1 MSSPLVESKKD
12 SHSDNAQ
19 PARFNANL
27 SQKIET
33 ARDKIQNFEN
43 PISDKEVGDVHNDFD
58 SERMHEESKKVNKEF
73 NRRLDEIEQG
83 KLGKPLSLGMPNA
96 ILRSAGIENKEMKI
110 FGSKIIS
117 KLNKHGYRAK
127 DLTNLPN
134 AVQAPIAVFKGS
146 QEGSFAVL
154 TEIEINNKNILVV
167 ISKGKGSDI
176 DFNIVSSVYRKD
188 GKGVIDWINNNKI
201 TYSNKEKSL
210 NYLRTSALIAD
221 STNNTEI
228 IFTAKIEKEIETA
241 RDIIQNFENPIT
253 DKEVGDVQ
261 FMVGASN
268 ETSDSL
274 YNKYGKFDNDIL
286 TDETKEDDGTI
297 IRLKL
302 IPKFETH
309 WHNEDSS
316 APTIESFDNLSD
328 ALEDTFVEGDTSE
341 NTYAKPYKELIVSF
355 QQEWVDENG
364 DYWDSGD
371 DVSYEDVKNY
381 LPANLQG
388 LNYGIIHTENFE
400 SNEGKENKK
409 RQELNILPDVQ
420 TSVARLLKGKKD
432 FRYERA
438 GFLGKS
444 HYYYWTSDNG
454 NRVLLRI
461 SDHNFKA
468 DNLLSE
474 SNLEKN
480 KAGDIA
486 YPDIIYSIV
495 IQNDN
500 ARIVTRDGFYKSG
513 EINGFNGEIHQTIY
527 DINDIESIGNA
538 NAFTKIIEENLDDIE
553 KGGELPHIYGG
564 VSFMHTPNGQV
575 YGAKLPDGTIYFNPE
590 LLNMDTAF
598 HEFSHLWEQMM
609 PRAWAKGLALFKQT
623 KTGKELFSK
632 LKGEGNYSNLTDEQ
646 LWSEAMNIYIGER
659 GAELYENKPRGV
671 MAQFRE
677 WLSDLFYKLGQA
689 FGIKKP
695 MTPFTTFE
703 EFAHRVIDDIQG
715 GRELLGEN
723 HIPKSEIPN
732 IIRAMS
738 NADLEMMLLDM
749 GVIEKGKCA

>member
-43 PISDKEVGDVHNDFD
+43 PITDKEVGDVHNAFD

-96 ILRSAGIENKEMKI
+96 ILRNAGIENKEMKI

-228 IFTAKIEKEIETA
+228 IFTTKIEKEIETA
-241 RDIIQNFENPIT
+241 RDIIQNFDNPIS

-261 FMVGASN
+261 FMISPNHKSKQLQIINKTNPAPNDYNLWVRN
-268 ETSDSL
+268 ES
-274 YNKYGKFDNDIL
+274 DIL
-286 TDETKEDDGTI
+286 TAEEAFRTAFEDGEMYPDFTTKDMQEALDKGSITVYSSYPIKDGTFVTPS
-297 IRLKL
+297 RMNAQDYAGGGDGRVYSKEV
-302 IPKFETH
+302 K
-309 WHNEDSS
+309 
-316 APTIESFDNLSD
+316 
-328 ALEDTFVEGDTSE
+328 LEDIAWLDESEGQ
-341 NTYAKPYKELIVSF
+341 YAK
-355 QQEWVDENG
+355 
-364 DYWDSGD
+364 
-371 DVSYEDVKNY
+371 
-381 LPANLQG
+381 
-388 LNYGIIHTENFE
+388 
-400 SNEGKENKK
+400 
-409 RQELNILPDVQ
+409 VQ
-420 TSVARLLKGKKD
+420 
-432 FRYERA
+432 
-438 GFLGKS
+438 
-444 HYYYWTSDNG
+444 
-454 NRVLLRI
+454 
-461 SDHNFKA
+461 
-468 DNLLSE
+468 
-474 SNLEKN
+474 
-480 KAGDIA
+480 
-486 YPDIIYSIV
+486 
-495 IQNDN
+495 
-500 ARIVTRDGFYKSG
+500 
-513 EINGFNGEIHQTIY
+513 
-527 DINDIESIGNA
+527 
-538 NAFTKIIEENLDDIE
+538 
-553 KGGELPHIYGG
+553 
-564 VSFMHTPNGQV
+564 FMHTPNGQV

-646 LWSEAMNIYIGER
+646 LWSEAMNTYIGER